1 MAIANS
7 LNQIYIPGIDNL
19 VTDQV
24 DAALTANDTLDA
36 INTNLQIGGSIEDL
50 QDVVVALDSGVSDL
64 PSVDPLP
71 TFATYTN
78 RDNNPMWNIYDSY
91 MQPLDAGNQ
100 NTDSE
105 LHAPWTGINYTNGN
119 FGSSSWTSYWMG
131 GTPMISADCHQSYN
145 IAPGYAVT
153 VAKNP
158 DSVQSWQT
166 RWGVVIG
173 KPGKRQRFSLYLNN
187 NDLRI
192 NARGIPEGHFE
203 RVLLNNTRYATW
215 FGGTSYGMVG
225 YNDRTQTLVVIES
238 KDNANNYRM
247 HIWKNTGANRS
258 LNVDNYQTGMLD
270 AFLKEA
276 KDGLPSD
283 TTGEFTTLSYEFKDF
298 QWQANSSQ
306 NYTESRHRMR
316 VIVGDNNII
325 GMARMVPSNVTHY
338 ATYTLSS
345 STLNTT
351 FNTIGL
357 TTSYGVDNG
366 DRYGM
371 RHNIT
376 WDNNWVAAYSAY
388 YYYGAGINVHFIDA
402 RDPRNYFIG
411 QNGDTNN
418 GCQLV
423 PYGQD
428 KFMFNRSIENADGNV
443 GMRLFIID
451 PEGAKNGRV
460 FNGTIS
466 NGATIGLTNNIQLGM
481 FDTRYTS
488 TDYPVL
494 MPVAHWR
501 KVS

>member
-1 MAIANS
+1 MAIVNS
-7 LNQIYIPGIDNL
+7 LNQIYVPGIDNL

-24 DAALTANDTLDA
+24 DAALTANETLDA
-36 INTNLQIGGSIEDL
+36 INNNLQIGGSIEDL
-50 QDVVVALDSGVSDL
+50 QDAVTTLNSGIGNL

-71 TFATYTN
+71 TFATFSNYN
-78 RDNNPMWNIYDSY
+78 NNPMWNIYDSY

-100 NTDSE
+100 NTDAEMSS
-105 LHAPWTGINYTNGN
+105 PWNGNNYTNGN

-131 GTPMISADCHQSYN
+131 ATPMMDANCHQYYS

-153 VAKNP
+153 VTKNP
-158 DSVQSWQT
+158 DALQAWQT
-166 RWGVVIG
+166 RWGVVLG
-173 KPGKRQRFSLYLNN
+173 KTGKRQRFSLYLNN

-192 NARGIPEGHFE
+192 NPRGIAEGHYD
-203 RVLLNNTRYATW
+203 RVLLNNTEYATW

-225 YNDRTQTLVVIES
+225 YNDRTQTLVAIES

-247 HIWKNTGANRS
+247 HIWRNNGKARS
-258 LNVDNYQTGMLD
+258 LNVDNYQTGLLHN
-270 AFLKEA
+270 FLKEA
-276 KDGLPSD
+276 KAGLPGD
-283 TTGEFTTLSYEFKDF
+283 DGTATVLTYQFKDF

-345 STLNTT
+345 STLSTS

-371 RHNIT
+371 RHQVT

-388 YYYGAGINVHFIDA
+388 YYYGAGINVFFIDS

-423 PYGQD
+423 PYAQN
-428 KFMFNRSIENADGNV
+428 KFMFNRSVENADGNI

-460 FNGTIS
+460 TSGTIS
-466 NGATIGLTNNIQLGM
+466 NGGTLGLTSNIQVGM
-481 FDTRYTS
+481 FDTKYTS

>member
-1 MAIANS
+1 MAIVNS

-19 VTDQV
+19 VSSNV
-24 DAALTANDTLDA
+24 DAALTASGTLDA

-50 QDVVVALDSGVSDL
+50 QDAVVALNSGVADL

-78 RDNNPMWNIYDSY
+78 RDNTPYWNIYDSY
-91 MQPLDAGNQ
+91 MQPLDAGYQ

-105 LHAPWTGINYTNGN
+105 LHSPWTGINYTNGN

-158 DSVQSWQT
+158 DSVQTWQT

-173 KPGKRQRFSLYLNN
+173 KTGKRQRFSLYLNN

-203 RVLLNNTRYATW
+203 RVYLNNAEYATW

-225 YNDRTQTLVVIES
+225 YNDRTQTLVVVEA
-238 KDNANNYRM
+238 KDGSNNYRM
-247 HIWKNTGANRS
+247 HIWRNNGKARS
-258 LNVDNYQTGMLD
+258 LNVDNYQVGLLHN
-270 AFLKEA
+270 FLKEA
-276 KDGLPSD
+276 KSGLPGD
-283 TTGEFTTLSYEFKDF
+283 DQTATALTYQYKDF
-298 QWQANSSQ
+298 QWQQNSSQ
-306 NYTESRHRMR
+306 NYNESRYRMR
-316 VIVGDNNII
+316 VIPGDNGII
-325 GMARMVPSNVTHY
+325 GMVRMVPSNVTHY
-338 ATYTLSS
+338 ATYTPSS
-345 STLNTT
+345 STLNTS

-357 TTSYGVDNG
+357 TTSYGVDQG

-376 WDNNWVAAYSAY
+376 WDNNWIAAYSAY
-388 YYYGAGINVHFIDA
+388 YYYGSGINVHFIDA

-428 KFMFNRSIENADGNV
+428 KFMFNRSVENADGNI

-460 FNGTIS
+460 TSGTIS
-466 NGATIGLTNNIQLGM
+466 NGSTIGLTNNVQLGM